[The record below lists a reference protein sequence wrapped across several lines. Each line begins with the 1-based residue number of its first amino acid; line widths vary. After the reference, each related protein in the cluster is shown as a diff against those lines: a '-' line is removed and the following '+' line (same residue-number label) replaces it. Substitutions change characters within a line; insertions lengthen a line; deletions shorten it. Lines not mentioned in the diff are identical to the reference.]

1 MRFLARHRR
10 ARASRATTIRIAS
23 MRARSVPAADALRAV
38 ATFLRGLVKSAEQ
51 LTDLQLWREILA
63 RSVQAVPQG
72 PPSVTSAAVETG

>member
-1 MRFLARHRR
+1 
-10 ARASRATTIRIAS
+10 

-63 RSVQAVPQG
+63 RSVQGLPGALPCTFPCG
-72 PPSVTSAAVETG
+72 